1 MLALL
6 FPTIPS
12 LVALLVSVA
21 VAFVAP
27 KGKAGMAFSGCLLAF
42 LGIGFLA
49 IGKIV
54 PRWGGGPPLEGSMAT
69 FGSLFMAGFGL
80 CIIFFAF
87 FKRSDDHTQS
97 R

>member
-6 FPTIPS
+6 FPPIPS
-12 LVALLVSVA
+12 LVALLVSGI

-27 KGKAGMAFSGCLLAF
+27 KGKAGMAFCGCLVAF

-54 PRWGGGPPLEGSMAT
+54 PRWGGGPPLEGPMAT
-69 FGSLFMAGFGL
+69 FGSLFMTGFGV
-80 CIIFFAF
+80 CIIFLAF
-87 FKRSDDHTQS
+87 FKRSDDHTS
-97 R
+97 E